1 MSRKRKRP
9 QALKRVKKR
18 KLVLYSG
25 GQSPT
30 NKRLHEA
37 LVRLGRKQAQSM
49 TYIPFSHENGDYYF
63 KKIKKRYRQFGIKK
77 FVYFAVDS
85 DFLRREMNEALKSD
99 IIYLAGGNTFYFLKH
114 LRESGFLKRLEKYIK
129 GGGIVAGL
137 SAGAIILTP
146 NINMAAYP
154 KHDCD
159 VNEVRLKNLHSLGA
173 VDFEFYPHYVPSART
188 HKAMI
193 SYSKKSERMI
203 VACPDGSG
211 VIVKNAE
218 FRFVGP
224 VYLYYRGQRT
234 KLA

>member
-1 MSRKRKRP
+1 MKLKKPSRKN
-9 QALKRVKKR
+9 KKR

-37 LVRLGRKQAQSM
+37 LVKLSGKQAQSM
-49 TYIPFSHENGDYYF
+49 TYVPFSHENGEYF
-63 KKIKKRYRQFGIKK
+63 YKKIKKRYSQYGIKK

-85 DFLRREMNEALKSD
+85 DFLKKEMRKALQSD

-114 LRESGFLKRLEKYIK
+114 LRESGFLKQLEKFLQR
-129 GGGIVAGL
+129 GGTIAGL

-159 VNEVRLKNLHSLGA
+159 INEVRLKNLHSLGA
-173 VDFEFYPHYVPSART
+173 VDFEFYPHYISSRQT

-193 SYSKKSERMI
+193 SYSKRTDHLI

-218 FRFVGP
+218 FRFIGP
-224 VYLYYRGQRT
+224 VFLYYRGQRT
-234 KLA
+234 KLF